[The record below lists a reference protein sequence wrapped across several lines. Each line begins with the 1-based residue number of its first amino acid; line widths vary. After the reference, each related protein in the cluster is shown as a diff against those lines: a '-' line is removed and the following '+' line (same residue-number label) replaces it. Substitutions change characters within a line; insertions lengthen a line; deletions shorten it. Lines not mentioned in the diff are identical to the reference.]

1 MWPPSPNLIDLPKLP
16 HPEPVEGRPQ
26 TRSVYPPLVALTCQ
40 RILLTI
46 TAMNGNVSNP
56 DVAVARPPSRL
67 FYGWWIL
74 VVCSLLAIFGGGLDQ
89 ALTIL
94 VVPMR
99 DDLSMSIL
107 SIGFIFT
114 LAAGAGTVAGLLVGW
129 LADRYGSRPLVLFGG
144 LAAGAGLVL
153 FSLADSYGHFLVTF
167 AVAIAG
173 ITFGFSTITL
183 LSTVNRWFDRGR
195 PMAMAVLMTGFAA
208 APVFVAPL
216 AGVGLAVTD
225 WRSVLVY
232 TGVFL
237 CALTAVGWLA
247 LRSRPEDKGLWP
259 DGAPTPPITPDF
271 TVRKAIRTGAFW
283 ALVLGGMVL
292 NDAGDTTVED
302 ISPVLTAA
310 MAVLAIPLTFG
321 LGVAS
326 GRIPPRKSLSGALV
340 IGALGHVALLVL
352 DSDPGTVA
360 FLSAMA
366 VVQGGNAAY
375 WIMVGD

>member
-292 NDAGDTTVED
+292 NDAG
-302 ISPVLTAA
+302 
-310 MAVLAIPLTFG
+310 G
-321 LGVAS
+321 
-326 GRIPPRKSLSGALV
+326 IPPSKTSPR
-340 IGALGHVALLVL
+340 
-352 DSDPGTVA
+352 
-360 FLSAMA
+360 
-366 VVQGGNAAY
+366 Y
-375 WIMVGD
+375 